1 MNTIDLSAK
10 NRIKSL
16 LSLIFMIISVSGW
29 SQSSNSDFQ
38 RIKLFDSDLEYSGIA
53 ISPDQNTI
61 AISTKHSEPVRIVD
75 WKNQKVI
82 REFKSGNWTYGSRV
96 SYSEAGNYLLLQEL
110 NYMDF
115 CMNKERKIDFEI
127 VEAQTGKSIKQFNKI
142 QDVAISSD
150 EKILVSLD
158 NDEVTIW
165 NLPEGTK
172 QKSITIPEAA
182 NALALS
188 ADRKILTVAMMIN
201 GDDLK
206 TRFKKDKKG
215 LKNTVKYKQMVCLYD
230 LESGAKTSTISEFY
244 DLIYKLRFLPNTEI
258 LSVFQTPEMSIQTAN
273 NKQSYI
279 SLIDVDKKEPL
290 RQGFTS
296 MSVAMPELRFSNDK
310 KLFAINSK
318 GSKFQEIHL
327 YDTET
332 GTLQKRF
339 ELANRL
345 FEKSDGAKLQS
356 DSRPTFVFLPGDKA
370 ILIAIG
376 NQLVQWNLEINE

>member
-16 LSLIFMIISVSGW
+16 LSLIFMIISVSVW

-38 RIKLFDSDLEYSGIA
+38 RIKLFNSELEYSGIA
-53 ISPDQNTI
+53 ISPDQNSI

-75 WKNQKVI
+75 WKNQQVI
-82 REFKSGNWTYGSRV
+82 REFNSGNWTYGSRV
-96 SYSEAGNYLLLQEL
+96 SYSESGNYLLLQEL

-115 CMNKERKIDFEI
+115 CMNRDRKIDFEI
-127 VEAQTGKSIKQFNKI
+127 VDAHTGKSIRQFNKI
-142 QDVAISSD
+142 RDVAISSD

-158 NDEVTIW
+158 NDEVSIW
-165 NLPEGTK
+165 ELPDGNK
-172 QKSITIPEAA
+172 LKSINITGAA
-182 NALALS
+182 NAIALS
-188 ADRKILTVAMMIN
+188 ADRKTLAVAKMIN
-201 GDDLK
+201 ADELK
-206 TRFKKDKKG
+206 ARFKKDKKG
-215 LKNTVKYKQMVCLYD
+215 LKNTVKYKQMVNLYD
-230 LESGAKTSTISEFY
+230 LESGAKTSTIGEYY
-244 DLIYKLRFLPNTEI
+244 DLIYKLRFIPNTEI
-258 LSVFQTPEMSIQTAN
+258 LSVFQTPEISLQTAN

-279 SLIDVDKKEPL
+279 SQIDIDKKEPL

-318 GSKFQEIHL
+318 GSKFQEMHL

-356 DSRPTFVFLPGDKA
+356 DSRPSFVFLPGDKA

-376 NQLVQWNLEINE
+376 NQLVQWNFEIDE